1 MENLSRASLVGDQL
15 LYSLD
20 HNFLIH
26 GWYGKEKLDV
36 SHAHSGLKGL
46 TKKAREKSGKWSD
59 MVQFGGWRDSFSS
72 ALRYVLW

>member
-1 MENLSRASLVGDQL
+1 MENFSRASLVGDQL

-36 SHAHSGLKGL
+36 SHSQGLKG
-46 TKKAREKSGKWSD
+46 
-59 MVQFGGWRDSFSS
+59 
-72 ALRYVLW
+72 